1 MEVQLYLFLQASSL
15 KRVQEGRQQKE
26 VFIFRKLGLS
36 LDNKFVGSDTTV
48 NLFTRDW
55 QEGR

>member
-15 KRVQEGRQQKE
+15 KRVQEGKQQKE
-26 VFIFRKLGLS
+26 VFIFRELGLS
-36 LDNKFVGSDTTV
+36 LGNKFVGSDTTV
-48 NLFTRDW
+48 NIFTRDW

>member
-1 MEVQLYLFLQASSL
+1 MEVQPYLFLQASSL

-36 LDNKFVGSDTTV
+36 LGNKFVGSDTTV
-48 NLFTRDW
+48 NIFTRDW